1 MRILITAFDP
11 FGGEA
16 VNPSQEAVRM
26 IKDTIAGAEIIKLN
40 VPVVFGKSIATVY
53 EAMQAEKP
61 DVTLCIGQAGGRF
74 GITPERVAINLDD
87 ARIADNDGFQPV
99 DAPIAPDGPDA
110 YFTTLPVREIARRI
124 GEMGIPAG
132 LSLSAGAYVCNHV
145 MYTCLHLARTK
156 YPGMKCG
163 FVHVPYTAEMP
174 HDASKPSL
182 PLADIVRAVEEA
194 VRVIAGEDA

>member
-1 MRILITAFDP
+1 M
-11 FGGEA
+11 
-16 VNPSQEAVRM
+16 
-26 IKDTIAGAEIIKLN
+26 
-40 VPVVFGKSIATVY
+40 
-53 EAMQAEKP
+53 
-61 DVTLCIGQAGGRF
+61 
-74 GITPERVAINLDD
+74 
-87 ARIADNDGFQPV
+87 

-124 GEMGIPAG
+124 GDMGIPAG